1 MDAVTLLWWLTGIYL
16 AVLVLVLAV
25 TLLSVAFYA
34 WRIGST
40 LRQIAGG
47 LAAVQGHTEPL
58 NAYLAATNDGLGAIA
73 ASLTSARD
81 HLVATDGALAALTEG
96 SSSQQGRVA

>member
-1 MDAVTLLWWLTGIYL
+1 MDAVTVLWWLTGIYL
-16 AVLVLVLAV
+16 VILVLVLAV

-34 WRIGST
+34 WRIGTT
-40 LRQIAGG
+40 LRQIAAG

-58 NAYLAATNDGLGAIA
+58 NGYLAATNEGLGAIA
-73 ASLTSARD
+73 GSLTSARD

-96 SSSQQGRVA
+96 TSSQQGRVA